1 MNLLTS
7 KKGKEAIN
15 KYSENKSKTTTMD
28 FIIKYTT
35 LAFGKVFDKNF
46 SEIDSD
52 KLKEAYLY
60 FLFQIKD
67 SENIKKLKLLIYE
80 YLYEKPDINEFIKK
94 SSIEIAKKGGADDT
108 KLRNYEFK
116 YFEFN
121 ISINNVQNNINLFFG
136 EDLKKNISNLLNFF
150 NPNNILNNKIYTD
163 DVKLEGDDSKI
174 VIDDLNYKKDK
185 IHLFSTEFLVV
196 NGLKSKIYENDFQIF
211 NDNNYSID
219 LFAKFLRKII
229 LEINESILKNNFEND
244 FLKKHLIKLNTK
256 MFYHFISAKLFNAD
270 KDELNKEKNE
280 NNIKNPLIKIR
291 MYQEKNAK
299 KKSKENSNK
308 NLNEKSASISAAYS
322 EEIKNKSDDLEYI
335 INTLLTDNFKED
347 ELISIPNI
355 LFMLNLKI
363 PKFNQKRNSIEFSS
377 AYLDYTNKE
386 TKLENENFCYG
397 FKEIDA
403 EFRSNSKNFI
413 NVKEFEFFTKNLKYI
428 KENNEKNFKYKNDN
442 DKIFAIYPNSFFFL

>member
-1 MNLLTS
+1 
-7 KKGKEAIN
+7 
-15 KYSENKSKTTTMD
+15 MD

-35 LAFGKVFDKNF
+35 LAFEKVFDKNF

-80 YLYEKPDINEFIKK
+80 YLYEKPNINEFIKK
-94 SSIEIAKKGGADDT
+94 SSIEIAKKGEADDT
-108 KLRNYEFK
+108 KLRNYELK
-116 YFEFN
+116 YSEFN

-136 EDLKKNISNLLNFF
+136 EDLKKDISNLLNFF

-211 NDNNYSID
+211 NDDNYSID

-256 MFYHFISAKLFNAD
+256 MFYHFISAKLFNTD

-308 NLNEKSASISAAYS
+308 NLNEKSASISVAYS

-413 NVKEFEFFTKNLKYI
+413 NVKEFGFFTKNLKYI